1 MKIGNFLYLF
11 TIFAFAGAGNYL
23 IWYERKKLLK
33 KHWKFITAFVLLAT
47 PFAAWEAIAFRWNVY
62 LYHPEHVFNKH
73 ILGAEVETYL
83 FMALITAAAASATVI
98 YLQEE
103 ARGQL
108 KIRHRARRHKRR
120 SSKLRRLYPAAA
132 ATRR

>member
-1 MKIGNFLYLF
+1 MKTSNFLYLF
-11 TIFAFAGAGNYL
+11 TIFAFAGVGNYL

-33 KHWKFITAFVLLAT
+33 THWKFLAVFVLLAT

-62 LYHPEHVFNKH
+62 QYQSGHVFNKH
-73 ILGAEVETYL
+73 ILGAEAETYL
-83 FMALITAAAASATVI
+83 FMALITAAVVSATLI

-108 KIRHRARRHKRR
+108 KIRHRSRKHRQQNLR
-120 SSKLRRLYPAAA
+120 LRRASGAVG
-132 ATRR
+132 ATKH

>member
-1 MKIGNFLYLF
+1 MKISNFLYLF

-33 KHWKFITAFVLLAT
+33 KHWKFITGFVLLAT

-62 LYHPEHVFNKH
+62 FYHSEHVLNKH
-73 ILGAEVETYL
+73 IIGAEAETYL
-83 FMALITAAAASATVI
+83 FMALITAAVVSATVI

-103 ARGQL
+103 AVGQL
-108 KIRHRARRHKRR
+108 KIRHRTRKHRQQNLKRR
-120 SSKLRRLYPAAA
+120 RVFGAAV